1 MMDKDTKGHN
11 EAVSELILAGVPLGN
26 IGDAST
32 RLKAAISSADVVL
45 AEDSRRFS
53 RLCKDLEID
62 CAAEVL
68 SFFEGNEISRL
79 DEVANHLA
87 SGRQVLLVSDAGM
100 PSVSDPGYRAVRMA
114 IDKGFKVSVIPG
126 PSAPLAA
133 LAISGLAS
141 DSFAFDGFVPR
152 SSGARDQF
160 FEDRATETRTLIVF
174 EAPHRIS
181 ESLQS
186 MIKSFGPNRQ
196 AAICREL
203 TKTYEEVVRGELAEL
218 LSWSESKEMLGE
230 FTIVIAPY
238 DPSEQVVSDQEVVET
253 VSRYESSGITRKEAI
268 ALTAKELHIRKRKV
282 FDIMVEQK

>member
-1 MMDKDTKGHN
+1 M
-11 EAVSELILAGVPLGN
+11 PLGN

-62 CAAEVL
+62 CRAEVL

>member
-32 RLKAAISSADVVL
+32 RLKDVISSANVVL
-45 AEDSRRFS
+45 AEDSRRFN
-53 RLCKDLEID
+53 RLCKDLGID
-62 CAAEVL
+62 CRAEVL
-68 SFFEGNEISRL
+68 SFFDGNESSRL

-126 PSAPLAA
+126 PSAPLVA

-160 FEDRATETRTLIVF
+160 FEDRAMESRTLIVF

-186 MIKSFGPNRQ
+186 MIESFGPTRK

-230 FTIVIAPY
+230 FTIVIAPF
-238 DPSEQVVSDQEVVET
+238 DPSEHVISDQEVVET
-253 VSRYESSGITRKEAI
+253 VARYEAAGITRKEAI
-268 ALTAKELHIRKRKV
+268 SLTAKELRISKRKV

>member
-1 MMDKDTKGHN
+1 
-11 EAVSELILAGVPLGN
+11 
-26 IGDAST
+26 
-32 RLKAAISSADVVL
+32 
-45 AEDSRRFS
+45 
-53 RLCKDLEID
+53 
-62 CAAEVL
+62 
-68 SFFEGNEISRL
+68 
-79 DEVANHLA
+79 
-87 SGRQVLLVSDAGM
+87 M

-253 VSRYESSGITRKEAI
+253 VSRYEASGITRKEAI